1 MTAGELIDV
10 YGAAWQ
16 ECDAAARAALL
27 ARCWAQDGA
36 YRDPSVAVDGRAAL
50 SEHMAGFQERMPG
63 HRLQRTTAVDE
74 HHGWLRFGWRMLD
87 PAGQVVLE
95 GMDVAER
102 GGDGLLRRVVGF
114 FGPAVP
120 VDVGSG

>member
-1 MTAGELIDV
+1 MTADELIDV

-16 ECDAAARAALL
+16 ERDAAARAALL
-27 ARCWAQDGA
+27 ARCWAQDGT
-36 YRDPSVAVDGRAAL
+36 YRDPSIAVDGRVAF
-50 SEHMAGFQERMPG
+50 SEHLAGFQARMPG
-63 HRLQRTTAVDE
+63 HRLERTTAIDE

-95 GMDVAER
+95 GLDVAER

-114 FGPAVP
+114 FGPAAS
-120 VDVGSG
+120 VDAAPG